1 MITEIGFYVAGPLFL
16 LWYFLMARSMHVNGR
31 DKIEGD
37 EVDRF
42 LGIAKTAFT
51 ASGIGLVLL
60 VNEKVS
66 MSSVS
71 PLKIK
76 AAPIFLLLSVI
87 LGLSYM
93 VVLSRQ
99 FQLNKGREEDGT
111 ILARIPIPW
120 WYVINFLSLVG
131 LYLFLLGL
139 CAITDIVWGLPYN
152 LSQ

>member
-1 MITEIGFYVAGPLFL
+1 MEG
-16 LWYFLMARSMHVNGR
+16 H

-60 VNEKVS
+60 VNAKVS

-71 PLKIK
+71 PWKIK
-76 AAPIFLLLSVI
+76 AAPIFLLFSVI
-87 LGLSYM
+87 LGLFYM

-99 FQLNKGREEDGT
+99 FQLNKRQEEDGP

-120 WYVINFLSLVG
+120 WYLINALSLLA

-139 CAITDIVWGLPYN
+139 CAIADIVWGLPYN
-152 LSQ
+152 PSQ